1 MTALIRAEFLGL
13 RTLRSGY
20 MVPISLVAL
29 AALIAGLSLPDAGKR
44 GLRTPAQLREP
55 VVAGAGLLTAVALSI
70 FVALL
75 VAGQYRHRTI
85 TQRLL
90 ASPRR
95 QRTLGAALLTYG
107 VLSLVVAAV
116 ALSVSVAVGQAVISG
131 KHLSLGLST
140 GVVAGALLS
149 VVLFTA
155 LGVSVGVITRNQ
167 PAAVV
172 VLVGTFVAEKIL
184 DTFIGHAGAFLP
196 FGLLDPL
203 LGLSGAT
210 ISRGAAALTLLGIAT
225 GVGLFATV
233 LLIRRDVT

>member
-1 MTALIRAEFLGL
+1 MSARIRAEFLGL

-20 MVPISLVAL
+20 VVPMSLVAL
-29 AALIAGLSLPDAGKR
+29 SAVIAGLSLADAGTPS
-44 GLRTPAQLREP
+44 LRTPAQLREP

-70 FVALL
+70 FAALL
-75 VAGQYRHRTI
+75 AAGHWRHRTI
-85 TQRLL
+85 THRLL

-95 QRTLGAALLTYG
+95 QQTLAAALLTYG
-107 VLSLVVAAV
+107 VLSLAVAAV
-116 ALSVSVAVGQAVISG
+116 ALLASVAVAQALISS
-131 KHLSLGLST
+131 KHLSLGLSA
-140 GVVAGALLS
+140 GVVAGVLLS
-149 VVLFTA
+149 VMLFTS

-210 ISRGAAALTLLGIAT
+210 ISRAAAALTLTGIAAALLLLA
-225 GVGLFATV
+225 GL
-233 LLIRRDVT
+233 LLRRRDVT